1 MFYAKPST
9 VSSSCVDTATLSL
22 PAPGAPHRGDGAPNP
37 AWNVEIMAEVAQATV
52 VPEAWPSNH
61 PADDT
66 QQTEAEPAD
75 SEHTADESSIEAL
88 TTVPAHSWVKPLAVW
103 VPGGS
108 RSPFRQRNAES
119 ALAAGGGAT
128 RVAIAMRGVVLVTAV
143 VMGDPNPDHV
153 RTELREDEPQMRPG
167 PPVGQ
172 ARRSI
177 SSAPRARPSFAGK
190 GAPKVEGSASRKIVL
205 ASGLEMD
212 RGAPPCANTQA

>member
-1 MFYAKPST
+1 M
-9 VSSSCVDTATLSL
+9 
-22 PAPGAPHRGDGAPNP
+22 
-37 AWNVEIMAEVAQATV
+37 MAEVAQATV
-52 VPEAWPSNH
+52 TPEAAWPSNH

-75 SEHTADESSIEAL
+75 SEHTADELSIEAL

-108 RSPFRQRNAES
+108 RSPFRQRNAEL

-128 RVAIAMRGVVLVTAV
+128 GVAIAMRPDKRPEKRGVVLVTAEL
-143 VMGDPNPDHV
+143 MGDPNPDHV

-172 ARRSI
+172 AGRSI

-190 GAPKVEGSASRKIVL
+190 GAPKVEGSASRKIAL
-205 ASGLEMD
+205 ASGLKPVRGVKMD